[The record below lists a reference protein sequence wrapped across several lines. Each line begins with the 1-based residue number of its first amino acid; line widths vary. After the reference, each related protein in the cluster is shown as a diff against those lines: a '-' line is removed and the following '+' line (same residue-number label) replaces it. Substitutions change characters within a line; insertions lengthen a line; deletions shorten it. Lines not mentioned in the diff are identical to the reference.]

1 MAVDRDKELE
11 IIALRAGGASY
22 ANIGLQVG
30 VSKQTAVNICRRNRE
45 KLATLEAL
53 AIDELHEAQRVSYE
67 ERIKALA
74 TLMNRVRDEIDKR
87 DLTSV
92 STEKLLEIYLR
103 QSLALKDELI
113 EPNIRSSNEQEQAK
127 QEREFLDRLSRE
139 AT

>member
-11 IIALRAGGASY
+11 IITLRAGGASY
-22 ANIGLQVG
+22 ANIALQVG
-30 VSKQTAVNICRRNRE
+30 VSKQTAVNICKRNRE
-45 KLATLEAL
+45 RLATLEAL

-74 TLMNRVRDEIDKR
+74 TLMNRVRNEIDKR

-103 QSLALKDELI
+103 QSSALKEELI